1 MSHCCD
7 NDESKEEG
15 TWTRKRRIDQFSMRR
30 YANVIEGIVEQVRRR
45 EQFSK
50 SKVKI
55 RLFSQ
60 APAHFYS
67 ALQQLLS
74 LTPSDVDVIIHGRGD
89 DKSLVSASASAGA
102 SASASD
108 SNGLPDFDHMADAD
122 VLVIGTGNLSRLAGY
137 LNMNGVVVQLEGCH
151 RSGKLTGDRVVD
163 TGDEMDVDAF
173 NVALDVALLHMH
185 GDGNDGRYENSI
197 HGDAT

>member
-1 MSHCCD
+1 M
-7 NDESKEEG
+7 
-15 TWTRKRRIDQFSMRR
+15 
-30 YANVIEGIVEQVRRR
+30 IEGIVEQVRRR

-74 LTPSDVDVIIHGRGD
+74 STPSDVDVIIHGRGD

-108 SNGLPDFDHMADAD
+108 FNGLPNFDHMAAAD
-122 VLVIGTGNLSRLAGY
+122 VLVIGEGNLSRLAGY
-137 LNMNGVVVQLEGCH
+137 LNMNGDVVQLEGCH
-151 RSGKLTGDRVVD
+151 WSGKLTGDRVVD
-163 TGDEMDVDAF
+163 TRDEMDVDAF
-173 NVALDVALLHMH
+173 DVALDVALLHMH
-185 GDGNDGRYENSI
+185 GNCDDGRYENSI
-197 HGDAT
+197 DRDAM